1 MWSKRK
7 EDELPPQRPADKPAV
22 VPSASAPMPAVEPQ
36 RRETATMSSP
46 SRTFETDSTTAT
58 RSSVSGSAAL
68 GKNVTVKGQIFA
80 REDLTIDGEVEGTV
94 ECHEHRLTIGPN
106 ARVQA
111 GLKAREI
118 IIQGS
123 IQGNVDATDKI
134 DIKKEAKLVGDIKT
148 SRIVIEDGAYFKGSI
163 DISKATT
170 RPVSPA
176 PASSS
181 SSSTSSSSSS
191 SSPTP
196 AAATPAPA
204 ANTGR

>member
-7 EDELPPQRPADKPAV
+7 EDELPQRPERPAI
-22 VPSASAPMPAVEPQ
+22 VPVTPAVEPQ
-36 RRETATMSSP
+36 RRESNTTMSSP
-46 SRTFETDSTTAT
+46 SRSFEPEPLGGTS
-58 RSSVSGSAAL
+58 RSGGPSGSAAL

-118 IIQGS
+118 IIHGS

-163 DISKATT
+163 DISKATG
-170 RPVSPA
+170 RPAGAAVAGQSVPPPPPIPPA
-176 PASSS
+176 PAS
-181 SSSTSSSSSS
+181 TSAIN
-191 SSPTP
+191 TP
-196 AAATPAPA
+196 AGT
-204 ANTGR
+204 TSR

>member
-1 MWSKRK
+1 MWSKKK
-7 EDELPPQRPADKPAV
+7 EDAPAQPERLAI
-22 VPSASAPMPAVEPQ
+22 VPSTAAVEPQ
-36 RRETATMSSP
+36 RRESNSMSSP
-46 SRTFETDSTTAT
+46 NRSFEPEPLTP
-58 RSSVSGSAAL
+58 RGGSVGSAAL

-134 DIKKEAKLVGDIKT
+134 T
-148 SRIVIEDGAYFKGSI
+148 
-163 DISKATT
+163 
-170 RPVSPA
+170 A
-176 PASSS
+176 PE
-181 SSSTSSSSSS
+181 
-191 SSPTP
+191 
-196 AAATPAPA
+196 AAAT
-204 ANTGR
+204 GRKKR

>member
-7 EDELPPQRPADKPAV
+7 EDELPQRPVITPA
-22 VPSASAPMPAVEPQ
+22 PTPAPEQP
-36 RRETATMSSP
+36 RREQTTMSSP
-46 SRTFETDSTTAT
+46 SRSFEPEVNAVRAGTSAT
-58 RSSVSGSAAL
+58 L

-94 ECHEHRLTIGPN
+94 ECHDHRLTIGPN

-118 IIQGS
+118 VIQGS
-123 IQGNVDATDKI
+123 IQGNVEAADKI

-163 DISKATT
+163 DISKAAPT
-170 RPVSPA
+170 PKAGVAGSPQ
-176 PASSS
+176 P
-181 SSSTSSSSSS
+181 TSQ
-191 SSPTP
+191 P
-196 AAATPAPA
+196 AAAA
-204 ANTGR
+204 AAGATAQAAAIK

>member
-1 MWSKRK
+1 MWSKRR
-7 EDELPPQRPADKPAV
+7 EDELPTRPDQRPSTAPATST
-22 VPSASAPMPAVEPQ
+22 PQAEQQ
-36 RRETATMSSP
+36 RREMNTMSSP
-46 SRTFETDSTTAT
+46 NRTFEPESPV
-58 RSSVSGSAAL
+58 RGGSAAL

-123 IQGNVDATDKI
+123 IHGNVDATDKI
-134 DIKKEAKLVGDIKT
+134 DIRKEAKLVGDIKT

-163 DISKATT
+163 DISKPNVAKVPQGA
-170 RPVSPA
+170 PVAGAPQPAQPA
-176 PASSS
+176 PVPPQSASQTNQTVTTSAGSS
-181 SSSTSSSSSS
+181 
-191 SSPTP
+191 
-196 AAATPAPA
+196 
-204 ANTGR
+204 GR

>member
-1 MWSKRK
+1 MWSNKRR
-7 EDELPPQRPADKPAV
+7 EDELPQRPERAAGSGISS
-22 VPSASAPMPAVEPQ
+22 PSAMEPQ
-36 RRETATMSSP
+36 RREINTMSSP
-46 SRTFETDSTTAT
+46 ARSFEPESA
-58 RSSVSGSAAL
+58 SVRSGSAAL

-118 IIQGS
+118 IIHGS

-163 DISKATT
+163 DISKAPPVKASQSPQGQAEPQPQPVAPPPSTPSA
-170 RPVSPA
+170 RPVGTTAGVAGSLK
-176 PASSS
+176 
-181 SSSTSSSSSS
+181 
-191 SSPTP
+191 
-196 AAATPAPA
+196 
-204 ANTGR
+204 

>member
-1 MWSKRK
+1 MWTKRK
-7 EDELPPQRPADKPAV
+7 EDELPPQRSSDKPSIVPTAV
-22 VPSASAPMPAVEPQ
+22 APAPAVDPQ
-36 RRETATMSSP
+36 RRETPTMSSP
-46 SRTFETDSTTAT
+46 T
-58 RSSVSGSAAL
+58 RSFESDATPTRSTGGSAAL

-163 DISKATT
+163 DISKAAA
-170 RPVSPA
+170 RPVVQA
-176 PASSS
+176 AATASS
-181 SSSTSSSSSS
+181 
-191 SSPTP
+191 TP
-196 AAATPAPA
+196 AAAAPA
-204 ANTGR
+204 ATVATPAGTTIR

>member
-1 MWSKRK
+1 MWSKRTQ
-7 EDELPPQRPADKPAV
+7 DELPQRPDRPAG
-22 VPSASAPMPAVEPQ
+22 VPTSAAEPQ
-36 RRETATMSSP
+36 RREITNTMSSP
-46 SRTFETDSTTAT
+46 SRAFDPEPSLP
-58 RSSVSGSAAL
+58 RSSSAAL

-94 ECHEHRLTIGPN
+94 ECQEHRLTIGPN

-163 DISKATT
+163 DISKSTPIKPPQPPPAQ
-170 RPVSPA
+170 SA
-176 PASSS
+176 PAAA
-181 SSSTSSSSSS
+181 
-191 SSPTP
+191 PTP
-196 AAATPAPA
+196 AAAPA
-204 ANTGR
+204 AAAK

>member
-1 MWSKRK
+1 MWSKKK
-7 EDELPPQRPADKPAV
+7 EEELPQRPEKPTIL
-22 VPSASAPMPAVEPQ
+22 STSPAVEPL
-36 RRETATMSSP
+36 RRETNSMSSP
-46 SRTFETDSTTAT
+46 T
-58 RSSVSGSAAL
+58 RNLEPESLPMPRGGGVGSAAL

-163 DISKATT
+163 DISKPAA
-170 RPVSPA
+170 RPGTA
-176 PASSS
+176 PAAG
-181 SSSTSSSSSS
+181 
-191 SSPTP
+191 PTP
-196 AAATPAPA
+196 AQQPLSTSQPAPIVSTA
-204 ANTGR
+204 GSPVR

>member
-7 EDELPPQRPADKPAV
+7 EDELPQRPERSVGPPAHS
-22 VPSASAPMPAVEPQ
+22 PAPVEPQ
-36 RRETATMSSP
+36 RRETTTMSSP
-46 SRTFETDSTTAT
+46 T
-58 RSSVSGSAAL
+58 RSFEPEPLTPRAGSAAL

-94 ECHEHRLTIGPN
+94 ECQEHRLTIGPN

-163 DISKATT
+163 DISKPTG
-170 RPVSPA
+170 RPQGAQPSTA
-176 PASSS
+176 PTPIA
-181 SSSTSSSSSS
+181 
-191 SSPTP
+191 TP
-196 AAATPAPA
+196 AAATP
-204 ANTGR
+204 

>member
-7 EDELPPQRPADKPAV
+7 EDELPQRPERPAG
-22 VPSASAPMPAVEPQ
+22 ASPAPPPTPAVEPQ
-36 RRETATMSSP
+36 RREINTTMSSP
-46 SRTFETDSTTAT
+46 TRPFESEP
-58 RSSVSGSAAL
+58 SSPRGGSAAL

-94 ECHEHRLTIGPN
+94 ECQEHRLTIGPN

-118 IIQGS
+118 IIHGS

-163 DISKATT
+163 DISKSAAAGAKV
-170 RPVSPA
+170 PQQSA
-176 PASSS
+176 GSQ
-181 SSSTSSSSSS
+181 SS
-191 SSPTP
+191 SSPSSSQSTVT
-196 AAATPAPA
+196 ATATPVGAVPA
-204 ANTGR
+204 LK

>member
-1 MWSKRK
+1 
-7 EDELPPQRPADKPAV
+7 
-22 VPSASAPMPAVEPQ
+22 
-36 RRETATMSSP
+36 MSSP
-46 SRTFETDSTTAT
+46 T
-58 RSSVSGSAAL
+58 RSYEPEPAIRSGSAAL

-118 IIQGS
+118 IIHGS

-163 DISKATT
+163 DISK
-170 RPVSPA
+170 PSPA
-176 PASSS
+176 KGSQPPAAQTQAPAASQNSGAP
-181 SSSTSSSSSS
+181 T
-191 SSPTP
+191 PTP
-196 AAATPAPA
+196 AGTAS
-204 ANTGR
+204 R

>member
-1 MWSKRK
+1 
-7 EDELPPQRPADKPAV
+7 
-22 VPSASAPMPAVEPQ
+22 
-36 RRETATMSSP
+36 MSSP
-46 SRTFETDSTTAT
+46 SRSVEHE
-58 RSSVSGSAAL
+58 SSFRGGAAAL

-118 IIQGS
+118 VIHGS
-123 IQGNVDATDKI
+123 IHGNVDAVDKI

-163 DISKATT
+163 DISKPNTAKAPQSVAATT
-170 RPVSPA
+170 PATQPQGTQTSTTPVQTVI
-176 PASSS
+176 SSAGGS
-181 SSSTSSSSSS
+181 
-191 SSPTP
+191 
-196 AAATPAPA
+196 
-204 ANTGR
+204 GR

>member
-1 MWSKRK
+1 MRG
-7 EDELPPQRPADKPAV
+7 
-22 VPSASAPMPAVEPQ
+22 
-36 RRETATMSSP
+36 
-46 SRTFETDSTTAT
+46 
-58 RSSVSGSAAL
+58 GSAAL

-94 ECHEHRLTIGPN
+94 ECQEHRLTIGPN

-118 IIQGS
+118 IIHGS

-163 DISKATT
+163 DISKVASTSK
-170 RPVSPA
+170 PAQAPQSQPA
-176 PASSS
+176 P
-181 SSSTSSSSSS
+181 ST
-191 SSPTP
+191 
-196 AAATPAPA
+196 AAAGSMTSAPA
-204 ANTGR
+204 GSTAK

>member
-7 EDELPPQRPADKPAV
+7 EDELPQRPERPAG
-22 VPSASAPMPAVEPQ
+22 ASPASPPAPAVEPQ
-36 RRETATMSSP
+36 RREINTTMSSP
-46 SRTFETDSTTAT
+46 TRPFESEP
-58 RSSVSGSAAL
+58 SSARGGSAAL

-94 ECHEHRLTIGPN
+94 ECQEHRLTIGPN

-118 IIQGS
+118 IIHGS

-163 DISKATT
+163 DISKATASASKPAQSSPLQPSPSSSQSVAAAA
-170 RPVSPA
+170 PVGAA
-176 PASSS
+176 PALK
-181 SSSTSSSSSS
+181 
-191 SSPTP
+191 
-196 AAATPAPA
+196 
-204 ANTGR
+204 

>member
-1 MWSKRK
+1 
-7 EDELPPQRPADKPAV
+7 
-22 VPSASAPMPAVEPQ
+22 
-36 RRETATMSSP
+36 MSSP
-46 SRTFETDSTTAT
+46 SRTYESDSTPT
-58 RSSVSGSAAL
+58 RSTGGSAAL

-163 DISKATT
+163 DISKAAA
-170 RPVSPA
+170 RPVVQA
-176 PASSS
+176 AASAS
-181 SSSTSSSSSS
+181 
-191 SSPTP
+191 TP
-196 AAATPAPA
+196 AAPSPATPVAAAPA
-204 ANTGR
+204 GGAGR

>member
-1 MWSKRK
+1 
-7 EDELPPQRPADKPAV
+7 
-22 VPSASAPMPAVEPQ
+22 
-36 RRETATMSSP
+36 MSSP
-46 SRTFETDSTTAT
+46 TRTFEPETN
-58 RSSVSGSAAL
+58 SSRTGSAAL

-94 ECHEHRLTIGPN
+94 ECQEHRLTIGPN

-118 IIQGS
+118 IIHGS

-163 DISKATT
+163 DISKATPAAKNAT
-170 RPVSPA
+170 SGSTQPSVQTNAQPA
-176 PASSS
+176 P
-181 SSSTSSSSSS
+181 
-191 SSPTP
+191 P
-196 AAATPAPA
+196 ATATPVGA
-204 ANTGR
+204 GSSLLK

>member
-1 MWSKRK
+1 MWSKRR
-7 EDELPPQRPADKPAV
+7 EDEVPPQQPQRPASVPAG
-22 VPSASAPMPAVEPQ
+22 PTLTVETQ
-36 RRETATMSSP
+36 RREPQTMSSP
-46 SRTFETDSTTAT
+46 SRTFEPEST
-58 RSSVSGSAAL
+58 SVRGGSAAL

-94 ECHEHRLTIGPN
+94 ECQEHRLTIGPN

-118 IIQGS
+118 IIHGS

-163 DISKATT
+163 DISKA
-170 RPVSPA
+170 VSTKPA
-176 PASSS
+176 PAPQPQPQAAPSPV
-181 SSSTSSSSSS
+181 STAGPV
-191 SSPTP
+191 PTP
-196 AAATPAPA
+196 SPAGSA
-204 ANTGR
+204 VK

>member
-7 EDELPPQRPADKPAV
+7 EDELPQRPDSRPAN
-22 VPSASAPMPAVEPQ
+22 VPVSAAPAAEPQ
-36 RRETATMSSP
+36 RREISNMSSP
-46 SRTFETDSTTAT
+46 SRSFEPEAT
-58 RSSVSGSAAL
+58 VRGGSAAL

-118 IIQGS
+118 NIHGS

-163 DISKATT
+163 DISKASA
-170 RPVSPA
+170 PKPAPQPQPSAVSAPQQAPA
-176 PASSS
+176 PAGAG
-181 SSSTSSSSSS
+181 STV
-191 SSPTP
+191 TP
-196 AAATPAPA
+196 A
-204 ANTGR
+204 R

>member
-1 MWSKRK
+1 
-7 EDELPPQRPADKPAV
+7 
-22 VPSASAPMPAVEPQ
+22 
-36 RRETATMSSP
+36 MSSP
-46 SRTFETDSTTAT
+46 NRSFDAEPVST
-58 RSSVSGSAAL
+58 RSGSAAL

-94 ECHEHRLTIGPN
+94 ECQEHRLTIGPN

-163 DISKATT
+163 DISKSATNAKPQPAPQPAAVPVATT
-170 RPVSPA
+170 PN
-176 PASSS
+176 
-181 SSSTSSSSSS
+181 T
-191 SSPTP
+191 TN
-196 AAATPAPA
+196 AAATA
-204 ANTGR
+204 GSLK

>member
-1 MWSKRK
+1 
-7 EDELPPQRPADKPAV
+7 
-22 VPSASAPMPAVEPQ
+22 
-36 RRETATMSSP
+36 MSSP
-46 SRTFETDSTTAT
+46 TRPFEAETPSSRG
-58 RSSVSGSAAL
+58 GSAAL

-123 IQGNVDATDKI
+123 IQGNVDASDKI

-163 DISKATT
+163 DISKAAAPSTT
-170 RPVSPA
+170 KGAQQSQSGSHTPSHSQ
-176 PASSS
+176 PASQPQTVSAPN
-181 SSSTSSSSSS
+181 

-196 AAATPAPA
+196 VGA
-204 ANTGR
+204 GSSVK